1 MSHWSLQPIL
11 NSYVFV
17 AVATA
22 ALILVLVVGSA
33 ARRISRR
40 QRIVL
45 ATLRLFVVCLVAVA
59 MLRPTHVSTA
69 TKSQTATLV
78 VLFDQS
84 RSLQLP
90 DTSAGRSRWQ
100 AETETLRQSQPL
112 LQELARTFEVQVYG
126 FDSQLRPNVFDGG
139 KLALPDQPAGDT
151 TDIGTSLHDAVQR
164 ELGKRLAAVILLS
177 DGVQTAFEPR
187 VEIQEAGRELGRLG
201 YPLYTIGFGPP
212 GEKAQ
217 ARDVAVDNLE
227 DQYTVFVKNELP
239 LRATLQVRG
248 YVNQAIPVDLL
259 IDKPDGQQ
267 EVLGPLLLTARE
279 DGQQLPI
286 EMRYVP
292 AEPGRYKL
300 TLRAAEQPGELV
312 TKNNQM
318 SAFLRVLEGGVKVLY
333 LEGELRPEQQFLRR
347 ALNASPDMDVDFQ
360 WIDPRHRDRWPVD
373 LSSQLKDPRYDVFFL
388 GDLDATALGPANL
401 KLLAAAVERGKG
413 LALLGGFHAFGAGGY
428 RDSPLADV
436 VPVLF
441 HKFERQDFDAPLRT
455 DLHLSGP
462 LRMLPVRPHPILSLA
477 PEAENLAAWKQL
489 PPLTGANKFA
499 EVKEAAGT
507 AVIAES
513 EAGQPLLVVGEY
525 GRGRVVAM
533 AGDSTW
539 RWCMHGQEVAHK
551 RFWRQVVLWLVRRE
565 DLEQNEVWI
574 KLAQRRFHPGA
585 RVSFTAGV
593 KSAGGDPLTDAK
605 LTARVL
611 APREPSRELRPAR
624 EDSHWTATLDA
635 VTTPGDYAIEI
646 TAEKDGKPLGT
657 ARGEFLVFDQ
667 DVELSNPA
675 ADYDQLAR
683 LAALTKEAGGRP
695 MAPEQL
701 PALLRDIRDRPP
713 QWEVEVQTKWQLAD
727 TPRDAWLFFLT
738 LVLML
743 SGEWFLRKK
752 WGLV

>member
-11 NSYVFV
+11 NSYLFV
-17 AVATA
+17 AAVAA
-22 ALILVLVVGSA
+22 ALGLLLVVGPA
-33 ARRISRR
+33 VRRISRN
-40 QRIVL
+40 QRIIL
-45 ATLRLFVVCLVAVA
+45 TGLRLFVIALVAVA
-59 MLRPTHVSTA
+59 MLRPTHVSTT

-90 DTSAGRSRWQ
+90 DASAGRSRWQ

-112 LQELARTFEVQVYG
+112 LQELARTFELRVYG
-126 FDSQLRPNVFDGG
+126 FDSQLRPNIFDGSQ
-139 KLALPDQPAGDT
+139 LELPEKPAGDT

-164 ELGKRLAAVILLS
+164 ELGKRLAGVILLS
-177 DGVQTAFEPR
+177 DGVQTAFEPK

-201 YPLYTIGFGPP
+201 YPLYTIGFGLP

-217 ARDVAVDNLE
+217 SRDVAVDNLE

-248 YVNQAIPVDLL
+248 YVNQAIQVELL
-259 IDKPDGQQ
+259 VDKPDGQQ
-267 EVLGPLLLTARE
+267 EVLGPLTLTARE

-300 TLRAAEQPGELV
+300 TLHAAEQPGELV
-312 TKNNQM
+312 TKNNRM
-318 SAFLRVLEGGVKVLY
+318 SAFLRVLEGGVKILY
-333 LEGELRPEQQFLRR
+333 VEGELRPEQKFLRR
-347 ALNASPDMDVDFQ
+347 ALDASPDMAVEFQ
-360 WIDPRHRDRWPVD
+360 WIDHRHREHWPVD
-373 LSSQLKDPRYDVFFL
+373 LSSQLKDSRHDVFIL
-388 GDLDATALGPANL
+388 GDLDATALGPANG
-401 KLLAAAVERGKG
+401 KLLAEAVERGKG
-413 LALLGGFHAFGAGGY
+413 LALLGGYHSFGAGGY

-441 HKFERQDFDAPLRT
+441 SKFERQDFDAPLRK
-455 DLHLSGP
+455 DLHLPGP

-499 EVKEAAGT
+499 EVKDAAGA
-507 AVIAES
+507 AVIAEA

-525 GRGRVVAM
+525 GRGRALAM

-539 RWCMHGQEVAHK
+539 RWWMHGQEAAHK
-551 RFWRQVVLWLVRRE
+551 RFWRQAILWLVRRE

-585 RVSFTAGV
+585 RVSFTAGA
-593 KSAGGDPLTDAK
+593 KSAAGDPITDAK
-605 LTARVL
+605 LTARL
-611 APREPSRELRPAR
+611 LTPDEKSQELRPAR
-624 EDSHWTATLDA
+624 EDGHWTGTLDA
-635 VTTPGDYAIEI
+635 VTKPGDYAIEI
-646 TAEKDGKPLGT
+646 MAEKDGQPLGT

-695 MAPEQL
+695 LAPEQL
-701 PALLRDIRDRPP
+701 PALLQEIRDRPP
-713 QWEVEVQTKWQLAD
+713 QLEVEVQTKWQLAD

-738 LVLML
+738 LVMVL